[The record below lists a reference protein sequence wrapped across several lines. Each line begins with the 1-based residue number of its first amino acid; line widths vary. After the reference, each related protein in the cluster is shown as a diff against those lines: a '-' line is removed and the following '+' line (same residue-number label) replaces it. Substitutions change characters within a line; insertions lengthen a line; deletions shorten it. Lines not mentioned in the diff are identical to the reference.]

1 MRDIERR
8 LGVLED
14 IQEIKRLKASYCAFC
29 DNSYDAD
36 GLSSLFAENG
46 VMDDGWRGGA
56 EGREEIRKFFI
67 KAGPRVPF
75 ARHMVMNPIIEVAG
89 DEAKGTWYLFE
100 ACTYL
105 EGNRAVWGSARYDE
119 ELRKGRLGVEVQERQ
134 AQRLLLG
141 TLRPGL
147 GKERVGLS
155 REAIDSTHTL
165 A

>member
-1 MRDIERR
+1 MSLEEIERR

-14 IQEIKRLKASYCAFC
+14 IQEIKRLKARYCVFC

-36 GLSSLFAENG
+36 GLASLFAENG

-56 EGREEIRKFFI
+56 KGREDIRNFFI

-75 ARHMVMNPIIEVAG
+75 ARHMVMNPMIEVAG

-119 ELRKGRLGVEVQERQ
+119 EYARVDGEWKFKSIRLNAFFWAPFDLGWVKKGF
-134 AQRLLLG
+134 A
-141 TLRPGL
+141 
-147 GKERVGLS
+147 
-155 REAIDSTHTL
+155 
-165 A
+165 